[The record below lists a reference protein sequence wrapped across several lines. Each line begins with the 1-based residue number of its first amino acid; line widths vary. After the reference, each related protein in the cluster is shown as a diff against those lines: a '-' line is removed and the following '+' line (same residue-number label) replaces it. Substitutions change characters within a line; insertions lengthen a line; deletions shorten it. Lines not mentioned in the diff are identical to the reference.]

1 MPQFVFTYR
10 APNGYTPNFE
20 KADAWRAWFDGM
32 GNQLA
37 QLGNP
42 VTDRGTIGD
51 TASESTQLA
60 GYSIVNADDL
70 DSALAIAK
78 GCPHVEI
85 GGGVEV
91 GLLAEVPGAA
101 TAS

>member
-1 MPQFVFTYR
+1 MSQFVFTYR
-10 APNGYTPNFE
+10 TPKGYTTNFE
-20 KADAWRAWFDGM
+20 RADAWRAWFDGM
-32 GNQLA
+32 GDQLV

-42 VTDRGTIGD
+42 VMERGAIGD
-51 TASESTQLA
+51 TASETTELG
-60 GYSIVNADDL
+60 GYSVISADDL
-70 DSALAIAK
+70 DSALTIAK

-101 TAS
+101 NAS